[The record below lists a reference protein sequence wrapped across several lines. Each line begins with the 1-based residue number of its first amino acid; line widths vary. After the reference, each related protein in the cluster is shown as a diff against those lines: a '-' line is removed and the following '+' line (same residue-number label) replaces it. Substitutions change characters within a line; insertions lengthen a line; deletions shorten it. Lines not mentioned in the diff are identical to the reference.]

1 MAKRVS
7 KKSAISPE
15 VQAWRD
21 ARDFFQALDELEEKR
36 GIKKEYMMEKIR
48 LALVSAYEKNFNAK
62 KPKTDA
68 PEGEGGEGEQP
79 PRLPPRAAPP
89 RRSGAWAWWWS
100 WTRRSEPS
108 A

>member
-7 KKSAISPE
+7 KKSALAPE

-48 LALVSAYEKNFNAK
+48 LALVSAY
-62 KPKTDA
+62 
-68 PEGEGGEGEQP
+68 
-79 PRLPPRAAPP
+79 
-89 RRSGAWAWWWS
+89 
-100 WTRRSEPS
+100 
-108 A
+108 